1 MKCETVRELPVAYH
15 KGELDDDKRAAVE
28 EHLAQCT
35 ACAAEAEGARRIVA
49 TLDQASDEP
58 IERIASTV
66 IEHAVKRRATDIHIR
81 PASDHLMVRYRIDGV
96 LHDAIRLPAYVIK
109 PLAARIKHMANLS
122 VSERNIAQDGRI
134 RVEHEG
140 KEYDLRVSVLPSA
153 SGESVVMRVLDPSA
167 VQLGLGDIGMH
178 PSTRERFDELLRR
191 PNGLVLVA
199 GPTGGGK
206 TTTLYAALKSL
217 MKPEIAVFSI
227 EDPVEYRFDGVTQI
241 PINPRAGVTF
251 AVAMRH
257 LLRRDPDVILCAEIR
272 DRETLQLCLSAA
284 LTGHL
289 LLTTLHT
296 DDAIRT
302 VRRMID
308 VGAERFLVADTLL
321 GVLAQRLV
329 RKTHRECAEQ
339 HAVTEEQRQW
349 LPRLPGHRPPRAHGH
364 PRAASDRRG
373 TAADDR
379 RRRGDWRDRARGR
392 GQARADALRRRAQGR
407 RGRGGHR
414 GGHTRDGLHAGV
426 RVEGGNGRAEAS
438 SRASTRHG
446 YSSPDSIP
454 RSISAAVLPAQ
465 PSGSS
470 SFAVSH
476 SPRAAARLPPR

>member
-140 KEYDLRVSVLPSA
+140 KEYDLRVSVPPSA

-227 EDPVEYRFDGVTQI
+227 EDPVEYRFDGV
-241 PINPRAGVTF
+241 
-251 AVAMRH
+251 
-257 LLRRDPDVILCAEIR
+257 ILCAEIR
-272 DRETLQLCLSAA
+272 DRETLQLCFSAA

-339 HAVTEEQRQW
+339 HAVTEEQRHR